1 MTTEVIVVTLIK
13 AAIVIGALLTGF
25 AYLTLFERKVQARL
39 QQRPGPNRVGPWGL
53 LQPAAD
59 GLKLF
64 FKSSSAPSSRDRFLY
79 LLAPMISICAALGS
93 FAIIPISG
101 PGPINLFGHSIG
113 WYVMNVNIG
122 ILWYLAVTSVG
133 VYGIFLAG
141 YASNSKYSMLGALR
155 SSAQM
160 ISYEMALGLSLVP
173 VFILA
178 GSVRLV
184 DIVNAQHTW
193 WFIIPLLPAF
203 FLYLIAGIAETNRAP
218 FDLPEAETELVAGYH
233 TEYSGL
239 RFALFFM
246 AEYINMIIVS
256 SIATVV
262 FLGGWWGPAGIL
274 PGPWWFLLKVV
285 ALLYL
290 FLHRYADGLEKC
302 VGCELC
308 AIACPVGCIVVEA
321 AENTPEHR
329 VSPGE
334 RYAKR
339 YEINLLRCIYCGMC
353 EEACPYDAITMG
365 PRYDLA
371 DDHPDKFI
379 AVKEDLLEPLSASVN
394 DTAIPSGA
402 PSAQP
407 VARKW

>member
-1 MTTEVIVVTLIK
+1 
-13 AAIVIGALLTGF
+13 
-25 AYLTLFERKVQARL
+25 
-39 QQRPGPNRVGPWGL
+39 
-53 LQPAAD
+53 
-59 GLKLF
+59 LKLF
-64 FKSSSAPSSRDRFLY
+64 FKSSSAPSGRDRFLY
-79 LLAPMISICAALGS
+79 LLAPMISIMAALAS

-101 PGPINLFGHSIG
+101 PGPLNVFGHPVG

-122 ILWYLAVTSVG
+122 VLWYFAVTSVG

-178 GSVRLV
+178 GSARLV

-193 WFIIPLLPAF
+193 WFILPLLPAF

-256 SIATVV
+256 SVATIV
-262 FLGGWWGPAGIL
+262 FLGGWWGPLGIL
-274 PGPWWFLLKVV
+274 PGPWWFVLKVV
-285 ALLYL
+285 VLLYVYVWLRATLPRMRYDRLMALSWKSL
-290 FLHRYADGLEKC
+290 FPLSLAMMMIT
-302 VGCELC
+302 
-308 AIACPVGCIVVEA
+308 AIVVVA
-321 AENTPEHR
+321 AQGT
-329 VSPGE
+329 
-334 RYAKR
+334 
-339 YEINLLRCIYCGMC
+339 L
-353 EEACPYDAITMG
+353 
-365 PRYDLA
+365 
-371 DDHPDKFI
+371 
-379 AVKEDLLEPLSASVN
+379 
-394 DTAIPSGA
+394 
-402 PSAQP
+402 
-407 VARKW
+407 

>member
-1 MTTEVIVVTLIK
+1 MTLEVVVVTLIK
-13 AAIVIGALLTGF
+13 TVIVIGALLTGF
-25 AYLTLFERKVQARL
+25 AYLTLFERKVQARM
-39 QQRPGPNRVGPWGL
+39 QQRPGPNRVGPRGL

-64 FKSSSAPSSRDRFLY
+64 FKSSSMPAARDRVLY
-79 LLAPMISICAALGS
+79 LLAPFISMCAALAS

-101 PGPINLFGHSIG
+101 PGTVNILGHSIG
-113 WYVMNVNIG
+113 WYIMNVNIG
-122 ILWYLAVTSVG
+122 VLWYFAVTSIG

-178 GSVRLV
+178 GSTRLN

-193 WFIIPLLPAF
+193 WFVFPLLPAF
-203 FLYLIAGIAETNRAP
+203 FLYMIAGIAETNRAP

-233 TEYSGL
+233 TEYSGM

-262 FLGGWWGPAGIL
+262 FLGGWWGPDGIL

-285 ALLYL
+285 VLLYV
-290 FLHRYADGLEKC
+290 Y
-302 VGCELC
+302 VW
-308 AIACPVGCIVVEA
+308 
-321 AENTPEHR
+321 
-329 VSPGE
+329 
-334 RYAKR
+334 
-339 YEINLLRCIYCGMC
+339 LRATLPRM
-353 EEACPYDAITMG
+353 
-365 PRYDLA
+365 RYDRLMA
-371 DDHPDKFI
+371 LGWKS
-379 AVKEDLLEPLSASVN
+379 LLPLSLAMMMG
-394 DTAIPSGA
+394 TAIVTVA
-402 PSAQP
+402 AQGGG
-407 VARKW
+407 

>member
-1 MTTEVIVVTLIK
+1 MTAVVIETLVK
-13 AAIVIGALLTGF
+13 ALIVIGGLLTGF

-64 FKSSSAPSSRDRFLY
+64 FKSSSMPAGRDHFLY
-79 LLAPMISICAALGS
+79 LLAPFISMSAALAS

-101 PGPINLFGHSIG
+101 PGPLVLFGHTIG

-122 ILWYLAVTSVG
+122 LLWYFAVTSVG

-160 ISYEMALGLSLVP
+160 ISYEMALGLSLVR

-178 GSVRLV
+178 GSLRVQ
-184 DIVNAQHTW
+184 DIVIAQHTW
-193 WFIIPLLPAF
+193 WFFIPLFPAF
-203 FLYLIAGIAETNRAP
+203 ILYMIAGIAETNRAP

-233 TEYSGL
+233 TEYSGM

-246 AEYINMIIVS
+246 AEYINMITVS
-256 SIATVV
+256 AIASVV
-262 FLGGWWGPAGIL
+262 FLGGWWGPFGIL

-285 ALLYL
+285 VLLYV
-290 FLHRYADGLEKC
+290 Y
-302 VGCELC
+302 VW
-308 AIACPVGCIVVEA
+308 
-321 AENTPEHR
+321 
-329 VSPGE
+329 
-334 RYAKR
+334 
-339 YEINLLRCIYCGMC
+339 LRATLPRM
-353 EEACPYDAITMG
+353 
-365 PRYDLA
+365 RYDRLMA
-371 DDHPDKFI
+371 LGWKSLF
-379 AVKEDLLEPLSASVN
+379 PLSLAMMMI
-394 DTAIPSGA
+394 TAVVV
-402 PSAQP
+402 
-407 VARKW
+407 VAVQGRV

>member
-1 MTTEVIVVTLIK
+1 
-13 AAIVIGALLTGF
+13 
-25 AYLTLFERKVQARL
+25 
-39 QQRPGPNRVGPWGL
+39 
-53 LQPAAD
+53 
-59 GLKLF
+59 LKLF

-79 LLAPMISICAALGS
+79 LLAPMISIMAALAS

-101 PGPINLFGHSIG
+101 PGPLNFFGHPVG

-122 ILWYLAVTSVG
+122 VLWYFAVTSVG

-193 WFIIPLLPAF
+193 WFILPLLPAF
-203 FLYLIAGIAETNRAP
+203 LLYLIAGIAETNRAP

-256 SIATVV
+256 SVATIV
-262 FLGGWWGPAGIL
+262 FLGGWWGPLGIL
-274 PGPWWFLLKVV
+274 PGPWWFVLKVV
-285 ALLYL
+285 VLLYV
-290 FLHRYADGLEKC
+290 Y
-302 VGCELC
+302 VW
-308 AIACPVGCIVVEA
+308 
-321 AENTPEHR
+321 
-329 VSPGE
+329 
-334 RYAKR
+334 
-339 YEINLLRCIYCGMC
+339 LRATLPRM
-353 EEACPYDAITMG
+353 
-365 PRYDLA
+365 RYDRLMA
-371 DDHPDKFI
+371 LSWKSLF
-379 AVKEDLLEPLSASVN
+379 PLSLTMMMV
-394 DTAIPSGA
+394 TAVVV
-402 PSAQP
+402 
-407 VARKW
+407 VAAKGTL